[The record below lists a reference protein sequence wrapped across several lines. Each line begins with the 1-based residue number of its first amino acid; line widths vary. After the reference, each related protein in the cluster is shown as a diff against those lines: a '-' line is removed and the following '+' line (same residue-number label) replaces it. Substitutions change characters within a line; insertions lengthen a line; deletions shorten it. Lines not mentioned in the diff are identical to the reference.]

1 MLFQPEN
8 EKITAVI
15 LNYNFPNAQTFWENP
30 IRRRVF
36 EACGFE
42 ERSIPMNIHGA
53 VTKDV
58 LHHLSMSS
66 PCRAVSPEN
75 GFALTFVPQ
84 EARLIVEKDPFVKDT
99 DIENLRNILGT
110 EALSGAKI
118 SDISAIGLN
127 FSAEF
132 NFGQKTLQLFND
144 TIFGVDAFS
153 RNLTFELL
161 FPAKYEG
168 YVATYKIREIASTEE
183 DKRYEISVNFH
194 FELMNFGPRDKLYR
208 VDEILGGDYYAEF
221 LKTADDF
228 LGLHA

>member
-1 MLFQPEN
+1 MFFQPEN

-15 LNYNFPNAQTFWENP
+15 LNYNFPNGQTFRENP
-30 IRRRVF
+30 IIKRVF

-42 ERSIPMNIHGA
+42 ERSIPVNIHGP
-53 VTKDV
+53 VTPDV
-58 LHHLSMSS
+58 LNHLSASS

-84 EARLIVEKDPFVKDT
+84 EARLILEKDPFFKDV
-99 DIENLRNILGT
+99 DFENLKNILGT

-132 NFGQKTLQLFND
+132 NFGQKRLQLFND
-144 TIFGVDAFS
+144 AILGVDAFS

-168 YVATYKIREIASTEE
+168 YVATYKMREIASSSE

-208 VDEILGGDYYAEF
+208 VDEILGGDYYSEF